1 MKKCLALLLS
11 VCLILGLMPLAAIP
25 AVAETGNTEGST
37 ESGTVEWKEVASLVE
52 LTTALGN
59 GSKNLRLMSD
69 IDLGG
74 KTVTEPI
81 AVLGD
86 GVTLDGNGKSIVNFS
101 MNAKGENDIH
111 TMSLFG
117 TAAGKVTV
125 KNLTIGEPANPI
137 AYTYKAIKGG
147 AGDEHYAVLFAES
160 AAGSDL
166 TVSGVTVYTDMAP
179 VKDCPDTA
187 MVSGFVSVVGGT
199 ATFENCN
206 LYGSVKNKEG
216 KVYGDTR
223 ASGYIAEVS
232 AGATVTMKACT
243 NNAEIRGGY
252 YTGGFIGKIRDGKVS
267 LTGCANKGNVFG
279 EAQVGGMVG
288 VTEPAADKALE
299 LIFEN
304 CQNLGAVTATGSDCG
319 GLIGKVV
326 QGTTTITGC
335 LNKGNIS
342 GNSLVGGLI
351 GIAYPAAN
359 KALNLTFDKCQNLG
373 AITANNAECGGFLGK
388 AALDRD
394 GLTGSITFTSCVN
407 RGEVKAGSATGGFI
421 GKYGKTTNMILL
433 VKLHL
438 ENCLNTANVT
448 SSNAKEEG
456 TGGFIGYAIHSH
468 EIKLTSCVNTGA
480 IRGTKSVG
488 GIFGFVRGWRKGHND
503 NTNDAKEF
511 KIKYAVNAGTVTG
524 TDDKV
529 CGIGG
534 YYESWSGIMVTMTD
548 SFNLADVTTTEGKI
562 TGPILYS
569 NKTWAAEKGTIDGC
583 GSFGTTKTTGDYQP
597 IAGTKVCTTAQE
609 ALDYLNQ
616 KTNNQSTLGGQFL
629 IVGEKLSFT
638 EAPALLGV
646 QKSGTADGK
655 FSARFSAIL
664 KNYDLE
670 AYQEVGFAVTLGD
683 KTVEKSG
690 TKVYST
696 LSEGT
701 GAHLASEFGGS
712 YFFTLNLTD
721 IPATGTQTVTVR
733 VFAVNSNGEK
743 VYESITYT
751 ATFANGECEIAV
763 SANA

>member
-52 LTTALGN
+52 LTTALEN
-59 GSKNLRLMSD
+59 GFKNLRLLSD

-81 AVLGD
+81 ANLGD

-243 NNAEIRGGY
+243 NNAEIRGGF
-252 YTGGFIGKIRDGKVS
+252 YTGGFIGKVKEGTVS

-288 VTEPAADKALE
+288 VTEPAADK
-299 LIFEN
+299 
-304 CQNLGAVTATGSDCG
+304 T
-319 GLIGKVV
+319 
-326 QGTTTITGC
+326 
-335 LNKGNIS
+335 
-342 GNSLVGGLI
+342 
-351 GIAYPAAN
+351 
-359 KALNLTFDKCQNLG
+359 LNLTFDKCQNLG
-373 AITANNAECGGFLGK
+373 VITANDADCGGFLGK
-388 AALDRD
+388 ADLQK
-394 GLTGSITFTSCVN
+394 GNLTGSVTFTSCVN
-407 RGEVKAGSATGGFI
+407 RGEVKASSRAGGLI
-421 GKYGKTTNMILL
+421 GKYGKTQNNNLL
-433 VKLHL
+433 VVLHL
-438 ENCLNTANVT
+438 QNCLNTANVT
-448 SSNAKEEG
+448 TSSNGTDEG

-670 AYQEVGFAVTLGD
+670 AYREVGFAVTLGD
-683 KTVEKSG
+683 NKPVEKSG
-690 TKVYST
+690 TTVYST

-733 VFAVNSNGEK
+733 VFAVNSNGVK

-751 ATFANGECEIAV
+751 ATFANGECAIAV

>member
-59 GSKNLRLMSD
+59 GSKNLRLLSD

-81 AVLGD
+81 AILGD

-243 NNAEIRGGY
+243 NNAEIRGGF
-252 YTGGFIGKIRDGKVS
+252 YTGGFIGKVKEGKVS

-279 EAQVGGMVG
+279 EAQVGGMIG
-288 VTEPAADKALE
+288 VTEPAADK
-299 LIFEN
+299 
-304 CQNLGAVTATGSDCG
+304 T
-319 GLIGKVV
+319 
-326 QGTTTITGC
+326 
-335 LNKGNIS
+335 
-342 GNSLVGGLI
+342 
-351 GIAYPAAN
+351 
-359 KALNLTFDKCQNLG
+359 LNLTFDKCQNLG
-373 AITANNAECGGFLGK
+373 VITANDADCGGFLGK
-388 AALDRD
+388 ADLQKSN
-394 GLTGSITFTSCVN
+394 LTGSITFTSCVN
-407 RGEVKAGSATGGFI
+407 RGEVKANTRLGGFV
-421 GKYGKTTNMILL
+421 GKYGKNGSESSANGAALN
-433 VKLHL
+433 VPLHF
-438 ENCLNTANVT
+438 EKCLNAANVT
-448 SSNAKEEG
+448 SKG
-456 TGGFIGYAIHSH
+456 WHTGGFLGYAYIS
-468 EIKLTSCVNTGA
+468 EGMEFRSCVNL
-480 IRGTKSVG
+480 GTVSGVGNVG
-488 GIFGFVRGWRKGHND
+488 GFFGYLFAHLGGNK
-503 NTNDAKEF
+503 TAKTAVL
-511 KIKYAVNAGTVTG
+511 IDCSVNAGTVTG
-524 TDDKV
+524 TNHNI
-529 CGIGG
+529 CGFGG
-534 YYESWSGIMVTMTD
+534 HFTSWSEMMIKMTD
-548 SFNLADVTTTEGKI
+548 SFNLADVKAGEGKY
-562 TGPILYS
+562 TGPILIS
-569 NKTWAAEKGTIDGC
+569 NKDLVNSTAWIAGC
-583 GSFGTTKTTGDYQP
+583 GTFGATNLVTENGKYQP

-616 KTNNQSTLGGQFL
+616 KTKNQSTLGGQFL

-683 KTVEKSG
+683 NKPVEKSG
-690 TKVYST
+690 TTVYST

-733 VFAVNSNGEK
+733 VFAVNSNGVK